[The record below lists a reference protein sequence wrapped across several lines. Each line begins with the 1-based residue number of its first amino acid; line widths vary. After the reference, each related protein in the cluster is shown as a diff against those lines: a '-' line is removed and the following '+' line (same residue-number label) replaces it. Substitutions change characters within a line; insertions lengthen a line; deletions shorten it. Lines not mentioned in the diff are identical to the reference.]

1 MREGDK
7 ASLLLTSVFLILLL
21 SLVWTSNEQYG
32 IKLKVSLSLVLSV
45 GIMVG
50 TILAVLRWTESNVL
64 AHTAGLVVFAL
75 GYVLSGYFVLG
86 KVDAT
91 TTVAGLTIGLLLILL
106 ERWEEGKS
114 RKTAFQADVR

>member
-1 MREGDK
+1 MKPEEK
-7 ASLLLTSVFLILLL
+7 VSLFLILIFLILLL